1 MVREGA
7 VKSSTAAVKSSTAA
21 VKSSTGAV
29 KVKEVINKNLL

>member
-1 MVREGA
+1 MVREG
-7 VKSSTAAVKSSTAA
+7 AVKSSTAA